1 MLEVCSPALTG
12 GGPLPPA
19 AKGTHLSTPGRRH
32 RPPTSD
38 GLSVPSVKITTQAG
52 HPKSK
57 EIRMSSDELHRRPE
71 PDDEIAVN
79 EAERIL
85 RDALDDLRRRT
96 APDRAADLSWRTNRV
111 EL

>member
-1 MLEVCSPALTG
+1 
-12 GGPLPPA
+12 
-19 AKGTHLSTPGRRH
+19 
-32 RPPTSD
+32 
-38 GLSVPSVKITTQAG
+38 
-52 HPKSK
+52 
-57 EIRMSSDELHRRPE
+57 MSSDELHRRPE